1 MQELERV
8 IGVVVA
14 AKRNRLGLSQEGLA
28 EAAGLHPTYISLIER
43 GLRCP
48 SSRVL
53 IALAAGLGTKASSL
67 MISIER
73 ELAKP
78 KAAVIAPKKP
88 SSKKPAAKK
97 RPAARKR

>member
-8 IGVVVA
+8 IGRVVA

-48 SSRVL
+48 SARVVL
-53 IALAAGLGTKASSL
+53 ALASGLGTKASAL
-67 MISIER
+67 MAAVER

-78 KAAVIAPKKP
+78 VAPAAKKP
-88 SSKKPAAKK
+88 SAKK
-97 RPAARKR
+97 RPASRNR